1 MNLNM
6 KTLNPPSE
14 RTGSSFTTACLA
26 SCQKLVQRI
35 EAAREAIVAEYH
47 EAVGD
52 HHRVLRLALR
62 EAEALAW
69 DTELPHLIFPT
80 LATRRDSRKRSPIAA
95 YRVLTLDGFGP
106 ITSW

>member
-80 LATRRDSRKRSPIAA
+80 LALEKAQAVADWHARQEELQRRSSFLQLAA
-95 YRVLTLDGFGP
+95 
-106 ITSW
+106 